1 MKSKLD
7 IESLRVLMI
16 LKLDAKGLFERI
28 KEREREYVGVFAQK
42 RTREHF
48 PAVFKTR
55 YDGTALSDLK
65 KCSEDVIIGL
75 DQFHRVVD
83 EMRWY
88 LMITEDMP
96 ATVTDKLE
104 SMIHE
109 MEENYDMLMLLID
122 AELGISAKR
131 EEIQIVGEEDAGQL

>member
-7 IESLRVLMI
+7 TDSLRILII
-16 LKLDAKGLFERI
+16 LKLDARGLYERI
-28 KEREREYVGVFAQK
+28 KEREREYVSIFAQK

-55 YDGTALSDLK
+55 YDGTALADLK
-65 KCSEDVIIGL
+65 LCSEDVIISL

-104 SMIHE
+104 SMIHDLIE
-109 MEENYDMLMLLID
+109 SYDALMLIID
-122 AELGISAKR
+122 AELAISPKR
-131 EEIQIVGEEDAGQL
+131 EETLEL

>member
-7 IESLRVLMI
+7 DNALRILII
-16 LKLDAKGLFERI
+16 LKLDAQGLYERI

-55 YDGTALSDLK
+55 YDGTSLNDLK
-65 KCSEDVIIGL
+65 HCSEDVIIAL
-75 DQFHRVVD
+75 DKFHRIVD

-96 ATVTDKLE
+96 GTVTDKLIVLISRLQE
-104 SMIHE
+104 QFE
-109 MEENYDMLMLLID
+109 MLMLLID
-122 AELGISAKR
+122 AELGISPKR
-131 EEIQIVGEEDAGQL
+131 EEFKSVGEEDAESY

>member
-7 IESLRVLMI
+7 TDSLRILII
-16 LKLDAKGLFERI
+16 LKLDARGLYVRI
-28 KEREREYVGVFAQK
+28 KEREREYVSIFAQK

-55 YDGTALSDLK
+55 YDGTALADLK
-65 KCSEDVIIGL
+65 HCSEDVIISL

-104 SMIHE
+104 SMIHDLTE
-109 MEENYDMLMLLID
+109 SYDALMLIID
-122 AELGISAKR
+122 AELGISPKR
-131 EEIQIVGEEDAGQL
+131 EETLEL

>member
-1 MKSKLD
+1 MA
-7 IESLRVLMI
+7 RW
-16 LKLDAKGLFERI
+16 
-28 KEREREYVGVFAQK
+28 
-42 RTREHF
+42 
-48 PAVFKTR
+48 KTR
-55 YDGTALSDLK
+55 YDGTALADLK

>member
-7 IESLRVLMI
+7 TDSLRILII
-16 LKLDAKGLFERI
+16 LKLDARGLYERI
-28 KEREREYVGVFAQK
+28 KEREREYVSIFAQK

-55 YDGTALSDLK
+55 YDGTALADLK
-65 KCSEDVIIGL
+65 HCSEDVIISL

-104 SMIHE
+104 SMIHDLIE
-109 MEENYDMLMLLID
+109 SYDALMLIID
-122 AELGISAKR
+122 AELGISPKR
-131 EEIQIVGEEDAGQL
+131 EETLEL